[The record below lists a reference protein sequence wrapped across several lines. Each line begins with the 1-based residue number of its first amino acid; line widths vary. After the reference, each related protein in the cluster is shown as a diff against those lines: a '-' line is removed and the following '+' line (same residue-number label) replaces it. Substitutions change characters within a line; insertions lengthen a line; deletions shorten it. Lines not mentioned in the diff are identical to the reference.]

1 MKINDA
7 KIRNDLQ
14 QFSVPAYDRDKMQET
29 IRVSKKAYNERLLSK
44 RIGFCEFIAT
54 QVRFIGRW
62 VWLSQATFLLLSL
75 YLLSRFNFGKVD
87 MQSVFLLLSS
97 VASLIAFVG
106 FPEVLKSYA
115 NNMEEIEACT
125 RFSMRKLMGAR
136 MLILGLAHLC
146 SLTIILTVSTAGN
159 AALILRMI
167 LYLFVPFNITCCICM
182 TVLHH
187 VRSRYAGYYCGA
199 ICIVGL
205 VILRILTWSYGCYE
219 AGATVGW
226 IILFFLSLIY
236 LVIEIIR
243 VFYSF
248 NRVCF
253 NDEMLSAKWQ

>member
-136 MLILGLAHLC
+136 MLILGLADLC

-167 LYLFVPFNITCCICM
+167 YIP
-182 TVLHH
+182 
-187 VRSRYAGYYCGA
+187 VRSLQYNLLHLYDGIASCQKQICRILLRGYLYRRFGDLA
-199 ICIVGL
+199 HTDL
-205 VILRILTWSYGCYE
+205 VIWLLRSRRYSRMDNSIFPFPHLSCDRNYPS
-219 AGATVGW
+219 
-226 IILFFLSLIY
+226 FL
-236 LVIEIIR
+236 
-243 VFYSF
+243 
-248 NRVCF
+248 
-253 NDEMLSAKWQ
+253 

>member
-1 MKINDA
+1 MKINNE
-7 KIRNDLQ
+7 KIRKDLQ
-14 QFSVPAYDRDKMQET
+14 QFSVPAYDHDKMQQT
-29 IRVSKKAYNERLLSK
+29 IRLSQKAYNERLLSK
-44 RIGFCEFIAT
+44 RIGFWEFIAM

-62 VWLSQATFLLLSL
+62 VWLTQAILLLL
-75 YLLSRFNFGKVD
+75 ALCLLSRFNLELVD

-136 MLILGLAHLC
+136 MLILGLADLC
-146 SLTIILTVSTAGN
+146 SMTIILAVSAAGN

-199 ICIVGL
+199 ICIAGV
-205 VILRILTWSYGCYE
+205 VILRILPWANSYYE

-236 LVIEIIR
+236 LVIETIR
-243 VFYSF
+243 VFHDF